1 MELKR
6 MVNIT
11 IDGKKLEVEEGTTI
25 LQAAEKL
32 GIKIPTLC
40 YYKALSPQGACRLCV
55 VEIVGGPRKGLSA
68 SCSYVVEEELEVKT
82 NSERVIK
89 ARKLVIEL
97 LLLRCPDVPKIKE
110 LAEEIGIDSSRYE
123 RFQPEEEKCI
133 LCGMCV
139 RVCQELMGVG
149 AINFINRGS
158 IRRVSPPFGE
168 HSSIC
173 VTCGACEVVC
183 PTGAIN
189 LEEITKNKPRP
200 ISSVFDAGLVS
211 RPSIYSPFPQAV
223 PRTPVID
230 RTTCMHFL
238 NDACKACES
247 FCEAKAINYEQKDE
261 IREVDVGS
269 IILAPGF
276 DEFDVE
282 PESLSQ
288 CGYTSLISQYG
299 YGKYSNVVTSIE
311 FERILSASGPY
322 EGHLS
327 RPSDRKPPRK
337 IAWIQCVGSRD
348 VTCQSGYCSSVCCMY
363 AIKEAVIAKE
373 HSPTPLDV
381 SVFYMDM
388 RTYGK
393 DFDKYYERAKNE
405 YGIEFIRSK
414 VYGVEE
420 LNGTGNLSLRYATEN
435 GEIRSDEFDMV
446 VLSVGMK
453 PRPAVVELAKR
464 LGIELDDYG
473 FCKTDNFSPVNT
485 SKQGIYVCGA
495 FQGPKDIPETVMQAS
510 GAAAA
515 SAALLSESRGELV
528 KKKEF
533 PPERNIAGEPPR
545 IGVFVCHCGINIG
558 GVVNVPEVKEYAAT
572 LPNVVFADKNLY
584 TCSQDTQELIK
595 EKIAK
600 HRLNRVVVA
609 SCTPRTHEPLF
620 QETIQEQGLNKY
632 LFEMANIRDQC
643 SWVHQHQPEMA
654 TQKAKDLVRM
664 AVAKASLIEPL
675 KLISL
680 KTIPY
685 ALVIGGGISGMV
697 SALNLAD
704 QGFEVHLLE
713 KAMNLGG
720 VARKIY
726 YTLEGGDVQAYL
738 KELIEKVTHHPLI
751 KVYTRAAIAESSGYI
766 GNFITKIKEGSK
778 KELTEIKHGVV
789 IIATGG
795 EEYKTTEYFYKKN
808 SRVLSLLE
816 LENEIVKGTKRIK
829 ECQNLVL
836 IQCVGSRDEQRPY
849 CSRVCCS
856 ESIKCALL
864 LKEIN
869 PEVNIYIL
877 YRDIRTY
884 GLKEDFY
891 RKVRE
896 KGIIFIHYEP
906 DAKPEVVP
914 VKEGGKDVLRVT
926 VKEPLLG
933 EQLIIDAD
941 ILALA
946 MAAIPSS
953 TNKDLSQLFKI
964 PLNEDKFFLE
974 AHMKLRPV
982 EFATDG
988 VFMCG
993 LAHSPKLIEE
1003 SIAQSL
1009 AAASR
1014 AGTVLSK
1021 EIVQLPGIIS
1031 FVNKNKCAGCG
1042 ECESVCP
1049 FGAVTLDAEQMVAV
1063 VNDALCKGCGV
1074 CAASCKSGAINLYG
1088 FSNSQVISM
1097 IDSLSA

>member
-1 MELKR
+1 MNEAIRENAHKLLDEGFDGIVGLRRKWGHVGPYLFTNTEEIRDLELEPR
-6 MVNIT
+6 YSLAT
-11 IDGKKLEVEEGTTI
+11 IICQLQARWPDKKWAGLVRGCDERALKKLEERGIVKRDRLSLIKIVCSQE
-25 LQAAEKL
+25 QAEKCNCEKP
-32 GIKIPTLC
+32 IYNT
-40 YYKALSPQGACRLCV
+40 
-55 VEIVGGPRKGLSA
+55 
-68 SCSYVVEEELEVKT
+68 
-82 NSERVIK
+82 
-89 ARKLVIEL
+89 IE
-97 LLLRCPDVPKIKE
+97 CTGCWKCI
-110 LAEEIGIDSSRYE
+110 
-123 RFQPEEEKCI
+123 EKC
-133 LCGMCV
+133 
-139 RVCQELMGVG
+139 EKD
-149 AINFINRGS
+149 AIERIN
-158 IRRVSPPFGE
+158 
-168 HSSIC
+168 
-173 VTCGACEVVC
+173 VC
-183 PTGAIN
+183 PIVLPSEYNLGLTKRKAIY
-189 LEEITKNKPRP
+189 I
-200 ISSVFDAGLVS
+200 
-211 RPSIYSPFPQAV
+211 PFAQAV
-223 PRTPVID
+223 PLKYIRDSEHCLKIKGE
-230 RTTCMHFL
+230 L
-238 NDACKACES
+238 ECKGCANI
-247 FCEAKAINYEQKDE
+247 CEAKAVLNEDE
-261 IREVDVGS
+261 PKEKTVEVGS
-269 IILAPGF
+269 IILAGGSELYDPNLEYELGYRRF
-276 DEFDVE
+276 PNVIS
-282 PESLSQ
+282 SL
-288 CGYTSLISQYG
+288 
-299 YGKYSNVVTSIE
+299 E

-322 EGHLS
+322 QGELL
-327 RPSDRKPPRK
+327 RPSDRTPPRK
-337 IAWIQCVGSRD
+337 IAFIQCVGSRD
-348 VTCQSGYCSSVCCMY
+348 QRCDRPYCSSVCCTS
-363 AIKEAVIAKE
+363 AIKEALIAKE
-373 HSPTPLDV
+373 HSAVPLDV
-381 SVFYMDM
+381 AIFFMDI

-393 DFDKYYERAKNE
+393 DLDRYYEKAKE
-405 YGIEFIRSK
+405 EVRFVKSK
-414 VYGVEE
+414 VCGVEE
-420 LNGTGNLSLRYATEN
+420 VNGTGDLLIKFVTEDGRVTKENFSL
-435 GEIRSDEFDMV
+435 V
-446 VLSVGMK
+446 VLSVGFQSSQ
-453 PRPAVVELAKR
+453 ELVNTAKKM
-464 LGIELDDYG
+464 GVQINPYG
-473 FCKTDNFSPVNT
+473 FCKTQNFLPVET
-485 SKQGIYVCGA
+485 TKSGIFICGSYS
-495 FQGPKDIPETVMQAS
+495 GPKDIPDTVMQAS
-510 GAAAA
+510 GAAGSA
-515 SAALLSESRGELV
+515 SAMLAPARGTLTKV
-528 KKKEF
+528 KEF

-558 GVVNVPEVKEYAAT
+558 GVVNVSEVKEYAAS

-643 SWVHQHQPEMA
+643 SWVHQRQPEMA

-808 SRVLSLLE
+808 GRVLSLLE

-829 ECQNLVL
+829 ECQNLAL

-869 PEVNIYIL
+869 PEANIYVL

-884 GLKEDFY
+884 GLKEDYY
-891 RKVRE
+891 RKARE
-896 KGIIFIHYEP
+896 KGVIFIHYEP

-926 VKEPLLG
+926 VKEPILG

-953 TNKDLSQLFKI
+953 TNKDISQLFKI